1 MATFSN
7 KGKGLRSGALW
18 PAMRKCLTEHLGKDN
33 NCTKDSGLL
42 RGMEDYGIIGGDYTA
57 HFSSSSSLSP
67 VFFSLFLTC
76 LCMHTKTCTEYT
88 DTYL

>member
-18 PAMRKCLTEHLGKDN
+18 PAMRKCLTEHLGRDN

-42 RGMEDYGIIGGDYTA
+42 RGMEDYGIYVVITL
-57 HFSSSSSLSP
+57 HTFHLHLLSP
-67 VFFSLFLTC
+67 PRAFHCSSRARA
-76 LCMHTKTCTEYT
+76 CTQRRTE
-88 DTYL
+88 